1 MEDILAA
8 PTHILVTL
16 NEVLSSA
23 IVILAF
29 SLFVY
34 TFTNNVKS
42 AIGRSFSVLLAC
54 MCFAYAGDVALF
66 KVDSVTSAI
75 PWLKFQWIGIAFTP
89 AAYLHFSDT
98 LLRLTN
104 AVSSRR
110 RFTVLVAY
118 IFGLVL
124 LLLAVQTE
132 FLVRDAFYSPGVT
145 QFRSGPFFWV
155 FSIYFFTTL
164 IWGAYKV
171 HRARARCLTSVLR
184 RRMTYLAV
192 SFVAPALGVYP
203 YMLIAS
209 TSSLWPPELLLSI
222 LLLGNIGISLM
233 LVVMAYSVISFE
245 AIQPER
251 VIKHNLVHF
260 LLRGPLVAA
269 LVISILQALPEQQ
282 RIMGLPR
289 EMVMAVSIV
298 AVIVLSQF
306 AINLAKPAIDRLV
319 FYKDRQEVAW
329 ITELDRRLLTTT
341 DLQQALESVLTTLC
355 EVLRV
360 RVGFIYNL
368 SAAQGPRLETHLG
381 SDLEIE
387 RALTGIDVPHL
398 IEQQQQQDIG
408 DDPHF
413 IIQQDFWYVLL
424 KNQSRDRSL
433 GLLGLKARAD
443 AYDLTPT
450 EEEVVYLLLQQAE
463 HALEDRRLQQDIFA
477 TMKQIIPEIDRVQR
491 LRSAVS
497 FAGAPNLTALSEDSP
512 IHEKDFPKMV
522 RDALSHYWGGPKLT
536 GSPLLQMRV
545 VQEAMDENE
554 GNPARALRSV
564 LNQAIE
570 LQRPEGERQLT
581 ATEWLLYNILELKF
595 VQGMKVRDVA
605 QRLAMSEADLYRKQ
619 RLAIDEVARTLREME
634 AQDREAEPAT
644 TKPPLITDIPQ
655 N

>member
-1 MEDILAA
+1 MEDILAS

-42 AIGRSFSVLLAC
+42 PIGRSFSVLLAC

-66 KVDSVTSAI
+66 KVESVEAAI

-124 LLLAVQTE
+124 LLLAVQSQ

-171 HRARARCLTSVLR
+171 YRARARCLTSVLR

-209 TSSLWPPELLLSI
+209 TSSLWPPKLLLSI
-222 LLLGNIGISLM
+222 LLVGNIGISLM
-233 LVVMAYSVISFE
+233 LVVMAYSVVSFE

-269 LVISILQALPEQQ
+269 LVISILQALPEHQ

-360 RVGFIYNL
+360 QTGFIYNL
-368 SAAQGPRLETHLG
+368 SAAQGPRLETRLG
-381 SDLEIE
+381 PDSEIE
-387 RALTGIDVPHL
+387 RALTSIDVPYL
-398 IEQQQQQDIG
+398 IEQQQQNG
-408 DDPHF
+408 SDDPHF
-413 IIQQDFWYVLL
+413 IVQQDFWYVLL

-443 AYDLTPT
+443 SYDLTAT
-450 EEEVVYLLLQQAE
+450 EEKVVYLLLQQAE
-463 HALEDRRLQQDIFA
+463 QALEDRRLQQDIFA
-477 TMKQIIPEIDRVQR
+477 TMQQIIPEIDRVQR

-497 FAGAPNLTALSEDSP
+497 FAGAPNLTALGEDSP

-536 GSPLLQMRV
+536 GSPLLQLRV
-545 VQEAMDENE
+545 VQEALDENE
-554 GNPARALRSV
+554 GNPARALRAV

-570 LQRPEGERQLT
+570 LQRPEGERTLT
-581 ATEWLLYNILELKF
+581 AAEWLLYNILELKF

-605 QRLAMSEADLYRKQ
+605 HRLAMSEADLYRKQ

-634 AQDREAEPAT
+634 AQDREPDSEAAKTPVSEDAT
-644 TKPPLITDIPQ
+644 Q
-655 N
+655 S